1 VCGRVVPKCAG
12 MNGVWGSAAHYRL
25 PLIPA
30 KAGIQRL
37 LVTLASR
44 LL

>member
-1 VCGRVVPKCAG
+1 MVVPKWAG
-12 MNGVWGSAAHYRL
+12 MNGAWGKAAHYRH

-37 LVTLASR
+37 LATVASR